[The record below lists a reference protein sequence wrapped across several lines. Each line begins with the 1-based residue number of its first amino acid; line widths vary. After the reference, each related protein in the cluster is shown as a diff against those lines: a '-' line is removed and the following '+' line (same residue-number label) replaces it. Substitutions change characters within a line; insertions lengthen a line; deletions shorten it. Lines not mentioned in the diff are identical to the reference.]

1 MRILLATDGR
11 ASAIEA
17 RRLITQTFEPTAVE
31 ITVATVEEPETVL
44 PDSVTFSM
52 LQEGEAL
59 RRARQV
65 AESEA
70 QALAHGGFATRVATG
85 YGPSPLEIENL
96 ACTHEQQMIVL
107 GARSRHAHGILPL
120 GSVSLN
126 VLHRTRASVLIVH
139 RAPAG
144 PPRIAIALDEHGAFQ
159 DEVDLL
165 SSVVSRRCPLEV
177 ISVAAE
183 APSYALATAGV
194 VYPIEFSS
202 KAPEQERLAL
212 ERARVRVD
220 WVAAQLGNNGFA
232 CRTHVFT
239 GRASADLPRYL
250 KSTDAD
256 VAVVG
261 SSGLGRVAR
270 AFLGSVSERVVRT
283 SPATMVVRNGS
294 RSGD

>member
-1 MRILLATDGR
+1 MRILLASDGR

-17 RRLITQTFEPTAVE
+17 RRLIAQMFQPGAVE
-31 ITVATVEEPETVL
+31 ITVVTVAEPEPVI
-44 PDSVTFSM
+44 PDGVTFPM
-52 LQEGEAL
+52 LQEGDAL
-59 RRARQV
+59 RKARQV

-70 QALAHGGFATRVATG
+70 QALAHAGFATRVATG
-85 YGPSPLEIENL
+85 YGAALQEIAKL
-96 ACTHEQQMIVL
+96 AVTHEQQMIVL
-107 GARSRHAHGILPL
+107 GGRSRHAHGILPV

-139 RAPAG
+139 RAPSG

-177 ISVAAE
+177 VSVAAE
-183 APSYALATAGV
+183 APSYALATPGM

-202 KAPEQERLAL
+202 EAPEQERLAL

-220 WVAAQLGNNGFA
+220 WVASQLGNNGFL

-250 KSTDAD
+250 KSSDAD
-256 VAVVG
+256 IAVVG
-261 SSGLGRVAR
+261 SRGLGRVAR

-283 SPATMVVRNGS
+283 APATMVVRS
-294 RSGD
+294 SSQVAD